1 MISICVYVEYTHVH
15 VYVYVSVCTQMSI
28 KWNLTQK
35 SAQIKIKPECLR
47 AHTVWVGVLDLL
59 LTSWV
64 TLGSACYLTSLSLGS
79 LFFEKGFMIEPPP
92 PPRSSCRDATPQPVQ
107 SPQNYVWHSVS
118 PQ

>member
-1 MISICVYVEYTHVH
+1 MISMCVYVEYTHAR

-47 AHTVWVGVLDLL
+47 AHTVWVGGLDLL

-64 TLGSACYLTSLSLGS
+64 TLDSACYLTSLSLGS
-79 LFFEKGFMIEPPP
+79 LFFEKGFVVAPTPG
-92 PPRSSCRDATPQPVQ
+92 SSCRDATPQPVQ
-107 SPQNYVWHSVS
+107 SAQNYVRHSVS